1 MKLTKLI
8 GVMSLGVTMAM
19 TVLASEREVAEWVIR
34 QGGRVILESD
44 RKPIADV
51 TQLPAGE
58 VRITGVDLTG
68 TLIDPKDLEKL
79 SGLIHLKELY
89 LPGPIWNP
97 GAGSRLD
104 ANEQLKSL
112 AGLKNLE
119 KLHFSL
125 HFLTNVNV
133 QDKGLA
139 HLCRGYSAGDGDAL

>member
-1 MKLTKLI
+1 MKNLLNAI
-8 GVMSLGVTMAM
+8 LLMLLGLSMAVTA
-19 TVLASEREVAEWVIR
+19 TTPERDVAEWVIR
-34 QGGRVILESD
+34 QGGRVILEGD
-44 RKPIADV
+44 RRPVGDI

-58 VRITGVDLTG
+58 LRITGVDLTG
-68 TLIDPKDLEKL
+68 TLINPQDLEKL
-79 SGLIHLKELY
+79 SGLTRLKELY

-104 ANEQLKSL
+104 ANDQLKFL

-139 HLCRGYSAGDGDAL
+139 LLTGLTELKELR